1 MKYLTKRIVRRL
13 IIIDFLLLC
22 VVLVLFMKTAIYKL
36 IFIGIITY
44 YNISIDGCAITI
56 TNKKYFTRNI

>member
-36 IFIGIITY
+36 IFIGIITLALMVLLLLLQIK
-44 YNISIDGCAITI
+44 NILPEI
-56 TNKKYFTRNI
+56 YE

>member
-36 IFIGIITY
+36 IFIGIITLALTVVLLLLQIK
-44 YNISIDGCAITI
+44 NILPEI
-56 TNKKYFTRNI
+56 YE